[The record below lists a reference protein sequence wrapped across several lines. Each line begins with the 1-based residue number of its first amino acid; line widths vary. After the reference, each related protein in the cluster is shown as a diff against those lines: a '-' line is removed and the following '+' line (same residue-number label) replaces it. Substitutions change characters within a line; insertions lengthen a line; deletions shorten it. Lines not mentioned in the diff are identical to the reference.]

1 MASRLGAGA
10 RMVDTGI
17 RARARAR
24 DYKIGFESALRS
36 IPEQQ
41 GKGVSNIH
49 YGLYRAI
56 DGNGLMQVRRFR
68 LNTLKR
74 NEAKGELMTSS
85 RVWVAAAVFAGAIAG
100 NPAYAHHSAAM
111 FDANKTVTIT
121 GAVKDYKWANPHA
134 MIEVL
139 AAGDK
144 GAQTVWNI
152 ECSTPNILVRK
163 GWSINS
169 LKVGDTVTIQA
180 HPMRDGTQAGL
191 LMTVSTAGGATLK
204 DHDY

>member
-1 MASRLGAGA
+1 
-10 RMVDTGI
+10 MV
-17 RARARAR
+17 
-24 DYKIGFESALRS
+24 
-36 IPEQQ
+36 
-41 GKGVSNIH
+41 
-49 YGLYRAI
+49 
-56 DGNGLMQVRRFR
+56 
-68 LNTLKR
+68 
-74 NEAKGELMTSS
+74 SS
-85 RVWVAAAVFAGAIAG
+85 RIWPGIAVFAGLIAG
-100 NPAYAHHSAAM
+100 CPAYAHHSAAM

-169 LKVGDTVTIQA
+169 FKPGDSIKVTA
-180 HPMRDGTQAGL
+180 HPMHDGSQAGL
-191 LMTVSTAGGATLK
+191 MMTVTTASGAALK